1 MINKKKSEYAF
12 SFVELIIVVT
22 IISILV
28 AVWYISYNSYIS
40 KSRDSSRISQ
50 ISTIYWW
57 LETAKQIWKIPLPEN
72 KVSIYASWSLIW
84 YQWYVWDY
92 VLKQI
97 GYDEEWKDPLD
108 NSNYTYAINSKL
120 RKIQLL
126 TFLEN
131 NPTNEDNLWDIKSN
145 LGQEKFER
153 IPKTYWDK
161 LWIILE
167 QNFNPIQNNN
177 LLVTSWIDVE
187 TTSSW
192 FIVVFSNSEN
202 IYWTWN
208 LLKTLYWTYT
218 TWIVWNNCQD
228 YVYENKWYAL
238 KDWDYLINS
247 WSLYKQYCNTSSW
260 VTQYASCIWNLPA
273 NSMPTY
279 WNQFLQTY
287 DWEKWIPETLS
298 WWYNNENIWCDFNCE
313 IWFVWNW
320 TICQWWNW
328 VCWSAN
334 WLVFNY
340 KPTWIELCQ
349 MWSPLNLTWSNSWPW
364 TWTCQW
370 AGGWSNASCYTIQH
384 WKCWLS
390 HTQDLRTNPSYLC
403 LSWKPYDLTW
413 TEPWIWTW
421 KCNWIWTWSTSE
433 ACFTVANGACWEAS
447 RTLYIPP
454 STPNVTLLCER
465 WTSTSPTDLWN
476 NWTWSCNWIW
486 TWSSSASC
494 KSIEINFCSVKWIW
508 VWCFIH

>member
-313 IWFVWNW
+313 IWFVWDWNS
-320 TICQWWNW
+320 CKWWNW
-328 VCWSAN
+328 VCWTAN
-334 WLVFNY
+334 WLEFNY
-340 KPTWIELCQ
+340 QPTWLELCQ
-349 MWSPLNLTWSNSWPW
+349 MWSVSSLSWTISWPW
-364 TWTCQW
+364 TWTCNW
-370 AGGWSNASCYTIQH
+370 A
-384 WKCWLS
+384 
-390 HTQDLRTNPSYLC
+390 
-403 LSWKPYDLTW
+403 
-413 TEPWIWTW
+413 
-421 KCNWIWTWSTSE
+421 WTWSTSQS
-433 ACFTVANGACWEAS
+433 CYTIANWVCWKAS
-447 RTLYIPP
+447 TTLYLPP
-454 STPNVTLLCER
+454 STPNVNLLCHR
-465 WTSTSPTDLWN
+465 GVVANFQDLWN
-476 NWTWSCNWIW
+476 ALSRDCNWINWW
-486 TWSSSASC
+486 TN
-494 KSIEINFCSVKWIW
+494 INCSTLVNYCDFWGTDYFWGCIIAPWNVAIYPEPPVVPPEPPIIPPTPQENYCDFDTEDKFDD
-508 VWCFIH
+508 CLFY